1 MRMAVAGMVMG
12 VILAGVI
19 AIGSSAS
26 MRMMR
31 MSGSVTAVS
40 LMFIVSGRMNMSAR
54 VGMSVM
60 RATGVAVA
68 GMIMGVILAGVIA
81 IGSSASMRM
90 MRMSGSVM
98 GVSLMFFAPG
108 WMNVG
113 LCMWMSVMR
122 AMGVAGGAMRME
134 APALTGARFRGCG
147 DLLVAKRPNLDLL
160 VRERRRDWSSD
171 GRRGK
176 SGDDADKEGR
186 SHAGPLDVI
195 I

>member
-1 MRMAVAGMVMG
+1 MAERSIGRGALSESRDVFERDAARTGVLGVRPERESKQILGLDAMRMAVAGMVMG

-19 AIGSSAS
+19 AIG
-26 MRMMR
+26 M
-31 MSGSVTAVS
+31 
-40 LMFIVSGRMNMSAR
+40 
-54 VGMSVM
+54 
-60 RATGVAVA
+60 
-68 GMIMGVILAGVIA
+68 
-81 IGSSASMRM
+81 SASMRM

-160 VRERRRDWSSD
+160 VRERWRDWSSD

-186 SHAGPLDVI
+186 THAGPLDVI

>member
-19 AIGSSAS
+19 AIGMSAS
-26 MRMMR
+26 MRM
-31 MSGSVTAVS
+31 SGSMMGVS
-40 LMFIVSGRMNMSAR
+40 LMYIVSGWMNMGAW

-60 RATGVAVA
+60 RA
-68 GMIMGVILAGVIA
+68 MGA
-81 IGSSASMRM
+81 
-90 MRMSGSVM
+90 
-98 GVSLMFFAPG
+98 
-108 WMNVG
+108 
-113 LCMWMSVMR
+113 
-122 AMGVAGGAMRME
+122 AGGAMHME
-134 APALTGARFRGCG
+134 MPALTGARFRGCG
-147 DLLVAKRPNLDLL
+147 DLLVTKRPNLDLL
-160 VRERRRDWSSD
+160 IRERRRAWSGD